1 MKKICFVLV
10 SVMLLLSGATAKAQY
25 GNGKRFIN
33 TAEVVYSPVTL
44 SGQLLGIDL
53 VYRMNAVSLDW
64 TQAYGFWESTPL
76 YLQYGGVIQY
86 SWGAAAYTGEPMHLL
101 SLNIPISLA
110 YDLTIPKTNI
120 SVVPYAGLNFQE
132 HVLGLS
138 GKTDLFD
145 KEDMAGYPFE
155 DFMISWLAGA
165 KFVFDR
171 YIIGVAYQGPFTG
184 LLWEDEAELKLSQ
197 VNFSLGIRFQ
207 HILMHHIK

>member
-10 SVMLLLSGATAKAQY
+10 SVMLLLSGATAKAQF
-25 GNGKRFIN
+25 GNGERIIN
-33 TAEVVYSPVTL
+33 TAEIVYSPVTL

-53 VYRMNAVSLDW
+53 LYRMNSVSVDW

-86 SWGAAAYTGEPMHLL
+86 AWGAAAYTGEPMHLL

-110 YDLTIPKTNI
+110 YDLAIPKTNI

-145 KEDMAGYPFE
+145 EDDMAGYPFD
-155 DFMISWLAGA
+155 DFMISWMAGA
-165 KFVFDR
+165 KFVFGR
-171 YIIGVAYQGPFTG
+171 YIFGVAYQGPFTG

-197 VNFSLGIRFQ
+197 VNFSLGIRF
-207 HILMHHIK
+207 

>member
-1 MKKICFVLV
+1 MNLEGCR
-10 SVMLLLSGATAKAQY
+10 LLSGATAKAQF
-25 GNGKRFIN
+25 GNGERIIN
-33 TAEVVYSPVTL
+33 TGEIVYSPVTL

-53 VYRMNAVSLDW
+53 LYRMNSVSVDW

-86 SWGAAAYTGEPMHLL
+86 AWGAAAYTGEPMHLL

-110 YDLTIPKTNI
+110 YDLAIPKTNI

-145 KEDMAGYPFE
+145 EDDMAGYPFDE
-155 DFMISWLAGA
+155 FMISWMADA
-165 KFVFDR
+165 KFVFGR
-171 YIIGVAYQGPFTG
+171 YIFGVAYQGPFTG

-197 VNFSLGIRFQ
+197 VNFSLGIRF
-207 HILMHHIK
+207 

>member
-1 MKKICFVLV
+1 MKKICFILV

-132 HVLGLS
+132 HVLGIS

-171 YIIGVAYQGPFTG
+171 YIIGVGYQGPFTG

-197 VNFSLGIRFQ
+197 VNFSLGIRF
-207 HILMHHIK
+207 